1 METRGK
7 RKSQKTIID
16 NEEEIEVMVG
26 INENENGGEI
36 EGEANVMS
44 GQIVVTEP
52 ELQTGKEQMK
62 SVERGE
68 KDSAIDTR
76 AMLLAFMEKFEDKM
90 MKMESN
96 FEER

>member
-7 RKSQKTIID
+7 LKSQKTIID

-26 INENENGGEI
+26 INDNENGGEI

-44 GQIVVTEP
+44 GQIVETES

-62 SVERGE
+62 SVAWGE
-68 KDSAIDTR
+68 KDSTIDTQ
-76 AMLLAFMEKFEDKM
+76 AIC
-90 MKMESN
+90 
-96 FEER
+96 